1 MVETINPVVHRGRAR
16 WSIAVALHA
25 LAAGSSAALFGA
37 GLGAVGAALGAPF
50 GDAGTVLFV
59 LVGTVYAIGELAG
72 RPLPVP
78 QLRRQVPDWWRA
90 FFPGPVA
97 AFLYGIGLGVGFL
110 TYVGHGTLVAVSVLA
125 TVSGRPLAG
134 ALMIAPFGLARGL
147 SIVRAGRVRTSEDG
161 RLLVDSL
168 AGTRAAGRAAA
179 NAGALL
185 TLAAS
190 GIVAAEWPGN
200 VDWAEAAGAA
210 VAVIFAWSSASKL
223 VGRRRWERTLRAHM
237 LPDRLERVARR
248 GVPAAEALVPVLALL
263 GYGRTAALW
272 AAILLTVFSVH
283 LVQARVLGRKSVPC
297 GCFGGRR
304 SQDVRLALLRNAG
317 LASAALVATMVPN
330 APRWAWPGFP
340 APSEILPMVLAC
352 MGLALAVWTA
362 WRAATWLG
370 RAVQA

>member
-1 MVETINPVVHRGRAR
+1 MVETINPVVHGGRAR
-16 WSIAVALHA
+16 WSLAVALHA
-25 LAAGSSAALFGA
+25 LGAAASAALFGA
-37 GLGAVGAALGAPF
+37 GLGAVGVALGAPF
-50 GDAGTVLFV
+50 GDAGTVLFI
-59 LVGTVYAIGELAG
+59 LLATIYAIGELAG
-72 RPLPVP
+72 RRLPVP

-97 AFLYGIGLGVGFL
+97 AFLYGFGLGVGFL
-110 TYVGHGTLVAVSVLA
+110 TYVGHGTLVALSVLA
-125 TVSGRPLAG
+125 IVSGRPVAG

-147 SIVRAGRVRTSEDG
+147 SIVRAGDVRTAEDG

-168 AGTRAAGRAAA
+168 AGSPVVGRAAA

-185 TLAAS
+185 VLAVS
-190 GIVAAEWPGN
+190 GIVAAEWPKTL
-200 VDWAEAAGAA
+200 DWSEAAGAA
-210 VAVIFAWSSASKL
+210 VTVIFAWSSASKL

-237 LPDRLERVARR
+237 LSDRLERVARK
-248 GVPAAEALVPVLALL
+248 GVPAAEALVAVLALL
-263 GYGRTAALW
+263 GYGRTAAVW
-272 AAILLTVFSVH
+272 AAVLLTVFSAH
-283 LVQARVLGRKSVPC
+283 LARARVLGRKSVPC

-317 LASAALVATMVPN
+317 LASAALVVTMVPN

-340 APSEILPMVLAC
+340 APSEILPMVLAW